1 MSVYIDKMGDTQ
13 THLNL
18 LLLHQLYKPNNLP
31 GNIFIFE
38 LFGGVLDI
46 LRLVPILVLLALLV
60 LAVSRSCSCYLC
72 SFYKLSCLLMLVLSI
87 TELV

>member
-46 LRLVPILVLLALLV
+46 LPILVLLALLV